1 MPKWKLKAVKNKLLL
16 RLLLKASTLKSK
28 RKSTK
33 KMLIPILI
41 FKTIF
46 NLLKLRKTKR
56 KISKIKKVNR
66 FQLMKNWYK
75 IKLMLK

>member
-16 RLLLKASTLKSK
+16 QLLLKASTLKSK

-46 NLLKLRKTKR
+46 NLLKLRRTKR

>member
-1 MPKWKLKAVKNKLLL
+1 MSKWKLKAVKNKLLL

>member
-66 FQLMKNWYK
+66 FQGMKNWYK

>member
-16 RLLLKASTLKSK
+16 RLLLKASILKSK

>member
-16 RLLLKASTLKSK
+16 QLLLKASTLKSK

>member
-1 MPKWKLKAVKNKLLL
+1 MPKWKLKAVKNKSLL
-16 RLLLKASTLKSK
+16 RLHLKASTLKSK

-41 FKTIF
+41 SKTIS

>member
-56 KISKIKKVNR
+56 KISKIKKGNR